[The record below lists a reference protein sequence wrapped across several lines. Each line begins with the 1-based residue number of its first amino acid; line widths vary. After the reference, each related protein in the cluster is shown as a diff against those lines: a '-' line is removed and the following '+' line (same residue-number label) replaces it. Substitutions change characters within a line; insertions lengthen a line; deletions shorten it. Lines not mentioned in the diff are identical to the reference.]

1 MYKLNQN
8 SIIRIA
14 DNAHIPLDKGNT
26 DYQQFLAW
34 LANGNTTEPADIP
47 DPQIAIN
54 AKARQYLAD
63 TDWYVVRFSETGEVI
78 PDNIKLKRQEA
89 RDRVV

>member
-1 MYKLNQN
+1 MYKLNEN
-8 SIIRIA
+8 SITRLS
-14 DNAHIPLDKGNT
+14 DNACIPLAEGNT
-26 DYQQFLAW
+26 DYQTYLAW
-34 LANGNTTEPADIP
+34 RAKGNTPEHADIP

>member
-34 LANGNTTEPADIP
+34 LANGNTPEPADIP

-54 AKARQYLAD
+54 TKAKQYLAD
-63 TDWYVVRFSETGEVI
+63 TDWYVVRFSELGTPI
-78 PDNIKLKRQEA
+78 PNDIKVKRQEA
-89 RDRVV
+89 RSVIV